1 MVEHNDGQGAAMNGE
16 LDDLIGRLVAKVW
29 DQWEAEHLRVCGVW
43 PHDGRCVLPPPKV
56 LEAVQ
61 RWQELQR
68 L

>member
-1 MVEHNDGQGAAMNGE
+1 
-16 LDDLIGRLVAKVW
+16 VW

-56 LEAVQ
+56 LEDVQ